1 MARTDERRAA
11 SMFHPR
17 QEIAPGLMLTPAE
30 LAAHLAPTDARRE
43 REDGSRRPAVEP
55 NEPHLPMCERE
66 ADTERT
72 RIYGRLT
79 ERDAAE
85 RDRAMLERY
94 TDLTPEDDRRRSR
107 SR

>member
-1 MARTDERRAA
+1 
-11 SMFHPR
+11 MFHPR

-43 REDGSRRPAVEP
+43 REDGSRRSAVER
-55 NEPHLPMCERE
+55 NEPHLPTRE
-66 ADTERT
+66 KEAETERT

-79 ERDAAE
+79 ERAAEE
-85 RDRAMLERY
+85 RDRAMHERY
-94 TDLTPEDDRRRSR
+94 TDLTPGDNRERSR